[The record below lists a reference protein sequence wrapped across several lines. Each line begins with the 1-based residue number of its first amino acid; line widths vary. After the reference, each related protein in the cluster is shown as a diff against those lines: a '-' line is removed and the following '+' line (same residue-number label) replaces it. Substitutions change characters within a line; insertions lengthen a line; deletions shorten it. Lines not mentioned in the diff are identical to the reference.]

1 MFSKKTNYDRV
12 DMGVPSDSPPAVG
25 SQAEGVGDTSR
36 SPSEAPG
43 NPSHASADTVLGDGT
58 RFVGK
63 AEVEGTLR
71 IEGTVDGEIHTSDTL
86 VVGKTGNLK
95 ATVDTTRA
103 VLNGTFK
110 GKIEAK
116 DRVEMQSG
124 SHVEADVEASNMLT
138 EEGVH
143 FRGNCKIGK

>member
-1 MFSKKTNYDRV
+1 MFTKKTNYDRV
-12 DMGVPSDSPPAVG
+12 DVGAPSDTPPPVG
-25 SQAEGVGDTSR
+25 TQTGGTTDTGR
-36 SPSEAPG
+36 APSEAPVHS
-43 NPSHASADTVLGDGT
+43 SHTGADTVLGDGT

-63 AEVEGTLR
+63 AEVDGTLR
-71 IEGTVDGEIHTSDTL
+71 IEGTVDGEVHTTDTL

-95 ATVDTTRA
+95 ATVDTNRA

-124 SHVEADVEASNMLT
+124 SHVEADVEASNMLM

>member
-1 MFSKKTNYDRV
+1 MFTKKTNYDRV
-12 DMGVPSDSPPAVG
+12 DVGAPSDTPPAVG
-25 SQAEGVGDTSR
+25 SQTGGTMEANR
-36 SPSEAPG
+36 PPSETPIH
-43 NPSHASADTVLGDGT
+43 PSHTGADTVLGDGT

-63 AEVEGTLR
+63 AEVDGTLR
-71 IEGTVDGEIHTSDTL
+71 IEGTVDGEIHTTDTL

-95 ATVDTTRA
+95 ASVDTNRA

-124 SHVEADVEASNMLT
+124 SHVEADVEASNMLM

>member
-1 MFSKKTNYDRV
+1 MFTKKTNYDRTEV
-12 DMGVPSDSPPAVG
+12 DSSLDTPPAATYQSG
-25 SQAEGVGDTSR
+25 GVGETNRTQGEGAPR
-36 SPSEAPG
+36 STG
-43 NPSHASADTVLGDGT
+43 TSADTVLGDGT

-71 IEGTVDGEIHTSDTL
+71 VEGTVDGEIHTTDTL

-95 ATVDTTRA
+95 ATANTNRA

-110 GKIEAK
+110 GKIEAS

-124 SHVEADVEASNMLT
+124 SHVEADVEASNMLM

>member
-1 MFSKKTNYDRV
+1 MFTKKTNYDRGDV
-12 DMGVPSDSPPAVG
+12 GVPSDTSPAVG
-25 SQAEGVGDTSR
+25 SQGEGAPDMNRPAT
-36 SPSEAPG
+36 EAPVYPVHTG
-43 NPSHASADTVLGDGT
+43 ADTVLGDGT

-63 AEVEGTLR
+63 AKVEGTLR
-71 IEGTVDGEIHTSDTL
+71 IEGTVDGEIHTTETL

-95 ATVDTTRA
+95 ATVDTSRA

-124 SHVEADVEASNMLT
+124 SHVEADVEASNMLM